1 MEGRGHGRLKRWGL
15 RLLLALFA
23 SGLIQAGE
31 LPASSAGRAGPRLA
45 QAATEKAEE
54 PDPEKIRWFREKMRI
69 SPKYQEKDEGIMGM
83 SWAHFF
89 TMLFLI
95 LFFIAAM
102 TALVMRH
109 RRTKQLLDTL
119 LKEES
124 HGPDR

>member
-1 MEGRGHGRLKRWGL
+1 MG
-15 RLLLALFA
+15 
-23 SGLIQAGE
+23 
-31 LPASSAGRAGPRLA
+31 
-45 QAATEKAEE
+45 
-54 PDPEKIRWFREKMRI
+54 I
-69 SPKYQEKDEGIMGM
+69 SPKYLEKDEGIMM
-83 SWAHFF
+83 SWTHFF

-109 RRTKQLLDTL
+109 RRTKQLVNTL

>member
-1 MEGRGHGRLKRWGL
+1 
-15 RLLLALFA
+15 
-23 SGLIQAGE
+23 
-31 LPASSAGRAGPRLA
+31 
-45 QAATEKAEE
+45 
-54 PDPEKIRWFREKMRI
+54 MRI
-69 SPKYQEKDEGIMGM
+69 SPKYLERDEGIMGM
-83 SWAHFF
+83 SWTHFF

-119 LKEES
+119 LKEEG

>member
-1 MEGRGHGRLKRWGL
+1 MRGRGHGRGKRLGICIF
-15 RLLLALFA
+15 LALFA
-23 SGLIQAGE
+23 SGLIPAGE
-31 LPASSAGRAGPRLA
+31 PPASSAGSEGPPLARAVSG
-45 QAATEKAEE
+45 EAEE
-54 PDPEKIRWFREKMRI
+54 PDPEKIQWFREKMGI
-69 SPKYQEKDEGIMGM
+69 SPKYLEKDEGIMM
-83 SWAHFF
+83 SWTHFF

-109 RRTKQLLDTL
+109 RRTKQLVNTL